1 MTEQEDL
8 QEPTQP
14 EPTTKSGASTRM
26 VIALVVIAV
35 FAGVMAAKYLSPS
48 QTGGGGGQASQ
59 ESLTSVRNNAAA
71 DYEAA
76 VKTGKPIYVLFH
88 SLS

>member
-1 MTEQEDL
+1 VTEQEGV
-8 QEPTQP
+8 QESTQP
-14 EPTTKSGASTRM
+14 EPTTKSGVSTKI
-26 VIALVVIAV
+26 VIAFVVMAV
-35 FAGVMAAKYLSPS
+35 FAGVIAAKYLSPS
-48 QTGGGGGQASQ
+48 RTGGGEGQASQ
-59 ESLTSVRNNAAA
+59 TSVTSVRNDAAA

>member
-1 MTEQEDL
+1 M
-8 QEPTQP
+8 
-14 EPTTKSGASTRM
+14 
-26 VIALVVIAV
+26 LVVIAV
-35 FAGVMAAKYLSPS
+35 FAGVIAAKYLSS
-48 QTGGGGGQASQ
+48 VQTGGAGGSASQ
-59 ESLTSVRNNAAA
+59 ASLTSVRNDAAA

>member
-1 MTEQEDL
+1 MTEQEGP
-8 QEPTQP
+8 QESTQP
-14 EPTTKSGASTRM
+14 EPTTKPGASTKM
-26 VIALVVIAV
+26 VIAFVVVAV
-35 FAGVMAAKYLSPS
+35 FAGVIAAKYLSPS
-48 QTGGGGGQASQ
+48 RPGGGAGQATQ
-59 ESLTSVRNNAAA
+59 ESVTSVRNDAAA

>member
-1 MTEQEDL
+1 MTEQEDP
-8 QEPTQP
+8 QEPAQP
-14 EPTTKSGASTRM
+14 EPTGKSGVSTKM
-26 VIALVVIAV
+26 VIAFVVIAV

-48 QTGGGGGQASQ
+48 RTGGGGGQASQ
-59 ESLTSVRNNAAA
+59 ASVTSVRNDAAA